1 MIYKDFDDFL
11 MSVFTEETNLLDD
24 DIPDGFEDWIVE
36 QDKEE
41 IMRLADIYGM
51 EKNREGFAEAVKIW
65 EKTLSNLREEIDNAT
80 SN

>member
-41 IMRLADIYGM
+41 IMRLANIYGM
-51 EKNREGFAEAVKIW
+51 ERNREGFVEAVKIW
-65 EKTLSNLREEIDNAT
+65 EKIVSNLREEIDNAT